1 MSVSKD
7 EEVYLHAAHTETSI
21 LYNLKTDV
29 PRKSGFDT
37 GDPQL
42 ILSPERIA
50 IYGDREWR
58 QSMFQALRNAVISL
72 SPTCMHTPVHTFTQ
86 TFSHPSSIF
95 PHLLP
100 FLNQSILY
108 SCRKEL
114 IHYALLRMI
123 VFS

>member
-72 SPTCMHTPVHTFTQ
+72 LLQHACIHLCTHLRKLFLILVLFFH
-86 TFSHPSSIF
+86 IF
-95 PHLLP
+95 YL
-100 FLNQSILY
+100 F
-108 SCRKEL
+108 
-114 IHYALLRMI
+114 
-123 VFS
+123 